1 LTFPIFHS
9 SLPVIALSILTL
21 LSLFFMRKEK
31 KNFLPSVLS
40 LFFFVFVI
48 LYLYDAQSM
57 LPAGAIYI
65 F

>member
-1 LTFPIFHS
+1 
-9 SLPVIALSILTL
+9 
-21 LSLFFMRKEK
+21 MRKEK

-40 LFFFVFVI
+40 LFFLTFFI
-48 LYLYDAQSM
+48 LYLYDARSM